1 MITYILICM
10 LGFVLFLLLSCYLA
24 FKWTDYKDKEF
35 IRFYRSTRSVES
47 SWYKPTVYYSGK
59 AHKLRRDGVEIA
71 LLTPWHKHPK
81 SGEEVQTTCMTSN
94 VLVWGKDG
102 RIETLNTHYV
112 PLKFKLTGPPK

>member
-1 MITYILICM
+1 MLLTAVLIIPSVIL
-10 LGFVLFLLLSCYLA
+10 GLLLYLLVLEVVN
-24 FKWTDYKDKEF
+24 KYQDKKF
-35 IRFYRSTRSVES
+35 INNYRNTKSVES
-47 SWYKPTVYYSGK
+47 LWYKPTVYYSGK

-112 PLKFKLTGPPK
+112 PLKFKRIGPPE